1 MEGNQRMM
9 FGNGRRRSGSR
20 LVNNLEQDS
29 QRGHGS
35 ASKILSKGQQKAENT
50 HFKRQQFKTT
60 IQSKGP

>member
-20 LVNNLEQDS
+20 LVNNFEQDS

-35 ASKILSKGQQKAENT
+35 ASDILSKGQEKAENT
-50 HFKRQQFKTT
+50 HFKKLKNKNKKDMFT
-60 IQSKGP
+60 